1 MNIKNNRPKHLNLLK
16 IHLPITGIASINH
29 RLSGLILFLA
39 IPFSL
44 YLFQLSL
51 TSRTGFTEMLLF
63 LSSPWIKL
71 ALVVLL
77 WSFLHHLL
85 AGFRFLLID
94 QNIGISLSAARKTA
108 WFVVFT
114 AVILTFLISGVLF
127 L

>member
-29 RLSGLILFLA
+29 RLSGLILFIA

>member
-29 RLSGLILFLA
+29 RLSGLILFFA

-51 TSRTGFTEMLLF
+51 TSRTGFTEILLF

-94 QNIGISLSAARKTA
+94 QNIGISLSVARKTA

-114 AVILTFLISGVLF
+114 AVILTLFISGVLF

>member
-29 RLSGLILFLA
+29 RLSGLILFFA

-94 QNIGISLSAARKTA
+94 QNIGISLSVARKTA

-114 AVILTFLISGVLF
+114 AVILTLLISGVLF

>member
-1 MNIKNNRPKHLNLLK
+1 MKIKDNRPKHLNLFK

-29 RLSGLILFLA
+29 RISGLILFLA
-39 IPFSL
+39 IPLSL

-51 TSRTGFTEMLLF
+51 TSETAYKEALSF

-71 ALVVLL
+71 VSVILV
-77 WSFLHHLL
+77 WSFVHHIL

-94 QNIGISLSAARKTA
+94 QNIGVTLSLSRKTA
-108 WFVVFT
+108 WGVVLA
-114 AVILTFLISGVLF
+114 AVIITLIITGAWL

>member
-1 MNIKNNRPKHLNLLK
+1 MNIKSNRPKYLNLFK

-39 IPFSL
+39 IPLSL

-51 TSRTGFTEMLLF
+51 SSNAGFNEMLQY
-63 LSSPWIKL
+63 LSSLWIKL
-71 ALVVLL
+71 AIIILL
-77 WSFLHHLL
+77 WSFIHHLF

-94 QNIGISLSAARKTA
+94 QDIGISLAVARKSA
-108 WFVVFT
+108 WFVVVA
-114 AVILTFLISGVLF
+114 AVLVTLLICGVWL